1 MDARLLH
8 ARQELRRKV
17 CRRVYDRYDGW
28 MSNLPTPESSPASLY
43 LNRLHAGGSRD
54 STRYSLNRA
63 VRYFKRKAKEA
74 AENGSEIDARIE
86 CWTNAKVE
94 TFPWHSLQY
103 VDVVGLRSYLAE
115 NTSPASGNR
124 TLCAMKQV
132 LSEARKLKLIDPE
145 DFTCIKELPR
155 IPGTRLPKG
164 RALPDSE
171 IALLFEAA
179 RRASSRWHRRRNAAI
194 LAILFGGGL
203 RRTELVRL
211 RLERVQEVDGQFELK
226 VIGKGNKERIVPLPS
241 ALGPVIRE
249 WLLERG
255 ASEGWFFPHDRDC
268 AARPMSG
275 DNFCK
280 RLQQFGK
287 LAGIARLTPH
297 DGRRTF
303 ITTLLDKGIDIVI
316 VASLAGHAMLETTR
330 MYDRRSQASQKR
342 AVERLSFASN
352 KVEDAP
358 REPAAAASRGMVV
371 VAYYTSSGP
380 PNALE
385 QPNAVRSS
393 FMLPV
398 ALPALP
404 ALGIWQRPDASVV
417 S

>member
-1 MDARLLH
+1 
-8 ARQELRRKV
+8 
-17 CRRVYDRYDGW
+17 
-28 MSNLPTPESSPASLY
+28 MSNLCTSESSPASLY
-43 LNRLHAGGSRD
+43 LSRLHAGGSRD
-54 STRYSLNRA
+54 STRYSLGRA
-63 VRYFKRKAKEA
+63 VRYFKNKAKEA
-74 AENGSEIDARIE
+74 VEQGAEPDARMAT
-86 CWTNAKVE
+86 WANTKVE

-103 VDVVGLRSYLAE
+103 VDVVALRSYLAE
-115 NTSPASGNR
+115 STAPASGNR

-132 LSEARKLKLIDPE
+132 LGEARKLKLIDPE

-203 RRTELVRL
+203 RRSELVRL
-211 RLERVQEVDGQFELK
+211 RLERVHEVEGQFELK

-255 ASEGWFFPHDRDC
+255 ASEGWFFPHSRDSVEQ
-268 AARPMSG
+268 PISG

-280 RLQQFGK
+280 RLQGLGQV
-287 LAGIARLTPH
+287 AGIARLTPH

-303 ITTLLDKGIDIVI
+303 ITTLLDKGVDIVI
-316 VASLAGHAMLETTR
+316 VAKLAGHAMLETTR
-330 MYDRRSQASQKR
+330 MYDRRSQSSQKR
-342 AVERLSFASN
+342 AVERLSFAGDPVQTAS
-352 KVEDAP
+352 
-358 REPAAAASRGMVV
+358 REPSAPGSRGMVV
-371 VAYYTSSGP
+371 VAHYSSWVMVD
-380 PNALE
+380 ARLE
-385 QPNAVRSS
+385 QAQPRPS

-398 ALPALP
+398 ALPVLP
-404 ALGIWQRPDASVV
+404 AQGVWQRPDASVV
-417 S
+417 G

>member
-1 MDARLLH
+1 MD
-8 ARQELRRKV
+8 
-17 CRRVYDRYDGW
+17 DRYDGW
-28 MSNLPTPESSPASLY
+28 MSNLPTTESSPASLY

-63 VRYFKRKAKEA
+63 VRYFKMKAREA
-74 AENGSEIDARIE
+74 VDDGTGPEARMNSWIH
-86 CWTNAKVE
+86 TKVE
-94 TFPWHSLQY
+94 TFPWHALQY

-226 VIGKGNKERIVPLPS
+226 VIGKGNKERVVPLPS

-255 ASEGWFFPHDRDC
+255 ASEGWFFPHSRDEVDR
-268 AARPMSG
+268 PISG

-316 VASLAGHAMLETTR
+316 VAKLAGHAMLETTR
-330 MYDRRSQASQKR
+330 IYDRRCQASQKR
-342 AVERLSFASN
+342 AVERLSFAGDP
-352 KVEDAP
+352 VESAP
-358 REPAAAASRGMVV
+358 REAPAPAGRGMVV
-371 VAYYTSSGP
+371 VAYYASSGP
-380 PNALE
+380 MPLE
-385 QPNAVRSS
+385 QPNAARPS

-398 ALPALP
+398 PLPALP
-404 ALGIWQRPDASVV
+404 AQGIWQRPDASVV
-417 S
+417 G